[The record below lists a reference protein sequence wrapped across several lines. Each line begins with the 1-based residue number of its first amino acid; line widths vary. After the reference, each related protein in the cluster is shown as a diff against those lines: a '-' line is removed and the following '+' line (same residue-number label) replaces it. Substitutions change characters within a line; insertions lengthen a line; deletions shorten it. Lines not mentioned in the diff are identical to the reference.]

1 MEMMEG
7 EGTVEIFNFVRQMR
21 YKRNY
26 MVTAVSVC
34 VCVCVCVRVCV
45 SMCLMEWVCE
55 CGVFE

>member
-7 EGTVEIFNFVRQMR
+7 EGTVEIFNFVQQMR

-34 VCVCVCVRVCV
+34 VCVCACVRAC
-45 SMCLMEWVCE
+45 VCE
-55 CGVFE
+55 YVFDGVGL